1 VTNSPLIAS
10 LTAAVEAAPD
20 DLPLRVHLAELLLQA
35 DRRAESIGQL
45 AQVLARDP
53 GHEQAQSLM
62 SHAIGAQAEKVG
74 GQAEKAGGQPAGTTG
89 GQSGASTRS
98 PEAQPTAPLEPSAPP
113 ISPPISP
120 GGDVEE
126 IPERAEAEPPHAEP
140 TQPAPPSESPHHA
153 PEPRRPADD
162 IDWGAFEDEFSG
174 VVPPRF
180 APAADE
186 PEPVVGDDD
195 RMFDVETSSVFLADV
210 HGMDDVKKR
219 LEVAFL
225 GPLRNPKLRG
235 LYGKSLRGRLL
246 LYGPPGCGKT
256 FIAKAVAGEMGAKF
270 ISLSIVDVLNMY
282 VGNSEQNLHQIFETA
297 RRNAPCVLF
306 LDEIDAL
313 GHKRSSVNSSTMRTL
328 GNQLLAEL
336 DGVDGN
342 NDGVFVLAATNAPWD
357 VDPALR
363 RPGRFDRVILVLPP
377 DRAARGPIVQ
387 YHLRDRP
394 VANIDLKKIVGAT
407 DDFSGADLAHLCDS
421 AAEHAMHD
429 SIMTGDVRMIEQRDF
444 DRALREVRPSTGPW
458 MSAARNVAM
467 FANESGT
474 YDDLAAY
481 LKKRKFA

>member
-45 AQVLARDP
+45 AQVLAREP
-53 GHEQAQSLM
+53 GHEQAQALM
-62 SHAIGAQAEKVG
+62 SRAIGTRVG
-74 GQAEKAGGQPAGTTG
+74 NTDGRPAT
-89 GQSGASTRS
+89 SN
-98 PEAQPTAPLEPSAPP
+98 PPTAAPPPPPVEPSAPP
-113 ISPPISP
+113 VSPA
-120 GGDVEE
+120 GAGDE
-126 IPERAEAEPPHAEP
+126 ITEQADAEPSHAGPPPPDAPHPEP
-140 TQPAPPSESPHHA
+140 TRPAPSSDPPRQT

-186 PEPVVGDDD
+186 PEPVAGDDD
-195 RMFDVETSSVFLADV
+195 RMFDVEMSSVFLADV

-235 LYGKSLRGRLL
+235 LYGKSLRGGLL

-387 YHLRDRP
+387 YHLRERP

-407 DDFSGADLAHLCDS
+407 EDFSGADLAHLCDS